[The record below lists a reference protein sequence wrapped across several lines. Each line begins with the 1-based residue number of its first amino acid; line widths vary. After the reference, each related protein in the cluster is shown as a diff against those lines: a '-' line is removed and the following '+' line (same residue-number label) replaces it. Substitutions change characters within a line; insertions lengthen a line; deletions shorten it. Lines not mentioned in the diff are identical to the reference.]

1 MIRSI
6 FLLLMLW
13 ASLSFAQ
20 QPGSKVERAKSLFQE
35 AEALYALQKYEEAL
49 QKYEET
55 YVLIQEPEL
64 FFNIGQCYRILGKP
78 AEAAKS
84 YRNYLIQQ
92 PNSPERTAVEEL
104 IANMDALVARGLTPT
119 DLAKAARSFEDA
131 EVHYKLQEY
140 QAALKGYEESYRL
153 SKEPD
158 LLFNIAQ
165 CYRQLGKKQE
175 AVRGYRSYLREN
187 PNTKIKAQVE
197 ENIATLEQ
205 EIALEAKSQPAS
217 QPTTINRTFKI
228 TEKISPAGALYGVA
242 GTLGGSWLV
251 TGGIAWA
258 LTAKADKLANPS
270 PDEPILPDQIK
281 ELEKQVKTLALI
293 SDLSLGL
300 AIGSAVGGVILSK
313 RDKDAPKVQV
323 APSSGGAVA
332 KVSFSW

>member
-1 MIRSI
+1 MSMRGI
-6 FLLLMLW
+6 FLFFLLW
-13 ASLSFAQ
+13 ASFVFAQ
-20 QPGSKVERAKSLFQE
+20 QPDNKVEKAKSLFQE

-49 QKYEET
+49 KKYEET
-55 YVLIQEPEL
+55 YVIIQEPEL
-64 FFNIGQCYRILGKP
+64 FFNIGQCHRILGRP

-84 YRNYLIQQ
+84 YRSFLLQR
-92 PNSPERTAVEEL
+92 PNTPERAAVEEL

-119 DLAKAARSFEDA
+119 DLAKAARSFEEA

-158 LLFNIAQ
+158 LLYNIAQ

-205 EIALEAKSQPAS
+205 EIAQEAKSRPAS

-228 TEKISPAGALYGVA
+228 TEKISPDKALYGVA

-258 LTAKADKLANPS
+258 LTAKADKLANPQ
-270 PDEPILPDQIK
+270 PDAPILPEQIK
-281 ELEKQVKTLALI
+281 DLERQVKTLALI
-293 SDLSLGL
+293 SDISFGL
-300 AIGSAVGGVILSK
+300 ALGSAVGGIILS
-313 RDKDAPKVQV
+313 RRESSRVSV
-323 APSSGGAVA
+323 APSASGV
-332 KVSFSW
+332 KVGVSW